1 MIFFE
6 KSLLGAFL
14 KCTVF
19 VRVEKQ
25 KQIDVTFLCAPG
37 GADFFKIKFI
47 CIFVYTNS
55 YTMAIVETTSRQF
68 RERQKDFF
76 DMVDKGK
83 KVVIRRGSKHAY
95 VLTPIS
101 QNDLYF
107 SEEMIQRIKDAKQ
120 EIKEGKGITIK
131 SKEDLDAYFDS
142 L

>member
-1 MIFFE
+1 MRTMGGRIFSNI
-6 KSLLGAFL
+6 KS
-14 KCTVF
+14 
-19 VRVEKQ
+19 
-25 KQIDVTFLCAPG
+25 
-37 GADFFKIKFI
+37 I

-83 KVVIRRGSKHAY
+83 KVVIRRGSKNAY
-95 VLTPIS
+95 LLTPIS

-107 SEEMIQRIKDAKQ
+107 SEEMIQRIKDAEQ

>member
-6 KSLLGAFL
+6 KSLLEACV

-83 KVVIRRGSKHAY
+83 KVVIRRGSKKAY

-101 QNDLYF
+101 INDLYF
-107 SEEMIQRIKDAKQ
+107 SEEMIQRIKDAEQ